1 MLGTPDKSLELP
13 IPGTSRAL
21 NLSMKRKS
29 SDAGD
34 MSSKRRSKWT
44 YAVVGL
50 LGMVVLGLYMH
61 SRNEAVRLD
70 VEQSSAVLVG
80 ELDGAGEPARGRVAQ
95 DGSFLADLGPVAE
108 EAYNLGPT
116 TPDE

>member
-1 MLGTPDKSLELP
+1 MLGTSDKSLELP

-21 NLSMKRKS
+21 NLSMKRKTS
-29 SDAGD
+29 NAGD
-34 MSSKRRSKWT
+34 ISLKRRGKWT

-50 LGMVVLGLYMH
+50 MGLMAVGLYMH
-61 SRNEAVRLD
+61 SRSGAVHLD
-70 VEQSSAVLVG
+70 VDESAG
-80 ELDGAGEPARGRVAQ
+80 ELAEKKAGEPVGGRVAQ